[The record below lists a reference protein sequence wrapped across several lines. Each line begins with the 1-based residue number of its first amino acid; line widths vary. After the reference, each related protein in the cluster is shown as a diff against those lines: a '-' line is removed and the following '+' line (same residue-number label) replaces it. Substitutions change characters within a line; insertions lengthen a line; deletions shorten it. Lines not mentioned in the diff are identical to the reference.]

1 MKTINFLLP
10 SSIGLALVALVFSL
24 ATWNAS
30 SIWIPIALLLVVL
43 SIIIYFLRNIFKS
56 IEERLDKLEGKT
68 KK

>member
-24 ATWNAS
+24 TTWKPS
-30 SIWIPIALLLVVL
+30 SIWIPISALLVVL
-43 SIIIYFLRNIFKS
+43 SILIYFLRNIIKS
-56 IEERLDKLEGKT
+56 IEERLDHLEGKN